1 MKKAL
6 LAVSL
11 GICLFFAQSVIAVT
25 FQSVLDLPETSA
37 SAQLVK
43 VHVKGKLYAFAPVNG
58 TFQIYTSKNG
68 TTWADITDTFGGSSH
83 FIKEMKSLGPTVNW
97 ERRKKTFVAFQNQE
111 GVAEIWQVKRLWT
124 QSGIDGLTGDSGN
137 TNVTALRVLGS
148 PQQLYAFTQH
158 VEGVGV
164 FTSVNGDSWEQVG
177 EYGVGIDATAVTGVV
192 QQSDQGSPFIYI
204 GTDTGKIYRTQF
216 PSLDTWTEV
225 ADLGD
230 AVTTIA
236 THKETVYI
244 GVTDG
249 GVAKVFVSTNT
260 GWTRFAQLG
269 EDSFGNTRN
278 EEVTRLQSIP
288 QDGEL
293 FALVKNTAEGAQILR
308 LNEISNTWELFG
320 ENGLGNANNVQLDR
334 IAVLRGKRYVGT
346 IPATTKAEIYRW
358 GE

>member
-1 MKKAL
+1 MKKVL
-6 LAVSL
+6 LALSL
-11 GICLFFAQSVIAVT
+11 GICLLFAQSVIAAT
-25 FQSVLDLPETSA
+25 FQSVLDLPETSL

-43 VHVKGKLYAFAPVNG
+43 VQVKGKLYAFTPVNG
-58 TFQIYTSKNG
+58 IFQVYTSKNG
-68 TTWADITDTFGGSSH
+68 TTWANTTDTFGGSSH
-83 FIKEMKSLGPTVNW
+83 FIKEMKSLGPTFNW
-97 ERRKKTFVAFQNQE
+97 KGRKKTFVAFQNQE
-111 GVAEIWQVKRLWT
+111 GIAEIWQVKRQWT

-137 TNVTALRVLGS
+137 TNVTALRALGS
-148 PQQLYAFTQH
+148 PQQLFAFTQH
-158 VEGVGV
+158 AEGVGV
-164 FTSVNGDSWEQVG
+164 FTSAYGDSWEQVG

-192 QQSDQGSPFIYI
+192 QQSDQGSHFIYI
-204 GTDTGKIYRTQF
+204 GTDTGKVYRAQF

-230 AVTTIA
+230 EVTTIA
-236 THKETVYI
+236 THKESIYI
-244 GVTDG
+244 GVNDG
-249 GVAKVFVSTNT
+249 GVTKVLVSTDA
-260 GWTRFAQLG
+260 GWTSFEQLG

-293 FALVKNTAEGAQILR
+293 FALVKNTAEGAQIVR
-308 LNEISNTWELFG
+308 LNEISNTWEMFG

-346 IPATTKAEIYRW
+346 IPATTKAEVYRW